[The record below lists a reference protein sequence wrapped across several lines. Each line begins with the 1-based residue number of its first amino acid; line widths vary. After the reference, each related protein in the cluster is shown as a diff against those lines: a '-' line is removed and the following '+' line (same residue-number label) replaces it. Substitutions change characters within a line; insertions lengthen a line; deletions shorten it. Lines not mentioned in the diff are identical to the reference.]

1 MVVFGTH
8 TFTHN
13 VPSIGRGPPR
23 VLFALRGDLAPRRP
37 TVKSSLVLIGK
48 LVYAYLSKIC

>member
-13 VPSIGRGPPR
+13 VPSIGPR